1 MRRADEEL
9 SAIDVAISVLEAQRP
24 VLGDAVVETALE
36 PLREKRREVQSRLDG
51 EQRKL
56 VTVLFSDL
64 VDFTVLSQ
72 RLDAEDV
79 RTVVNLYFGRWQD
92 EIAANGGVIEKFIGD
107 AVMAVFGL
115 HQAREDDPHRAIR
128 AALALRASLD
138 ELNATLEATYGVRLQ
153 MRVGIDTGEVVVGLL
168 DERPGQEVAVVG
180 ETVNRTARLQAAAPP
195 GGILISA
202 DTLRH
207 VRGSFALQPL
217 PGLELKGIEAPV
229 DGYLVLSER
238 PRGFRLDAARGVEGV
253 ETRTIGRQLELRQL
267 QEHFA
272 EVVEERQW
280 RVVTI
285 VGDAGVGKSRLLG
298 ELDGWLAEIPDEL
311 WWFRGRASPA
321 GENRPNAL
329 LRDVIVSRLEI
340 QESDGPDE
348 VVEKWHRGFDR
359 VFGSGEE
366 SRRKSA
372 VIAKWL
378 GFDLGEDDVVGVSGS
393 PDSQRLRERAVEY
406 TAECFCRLGLES
418 PVVVLLE
425 DLHWADDGSLDW
437 MDDAAPLLRN
447 SPVLVVAT
455 ARPSLLERRPHWG
468 EGLSHHA
475 RLRLPSLS
483 RRQSRQMVGE
493 LLRKADH
500 VPEALCDLVVEA
512 ADGNPFYIEELI
524 RWLLDAGVIV
534 KDGERWTIAEEAIEQ
549 APVPSTLRGVLQAR
563 LDALPPAEH
572 RTLQRAAVIGRV
584 FWDDAVE
591 RLQSLTRPDAVS
603 APVNESLELLRGR
616 EVVFKREQSVF
627 EGAGEYLFKHALLR
641 DVAYDSVLR
650 AHRQTYHGLA
660 ARWLEQM
667 TERSRRADQYA
678 GLIADHHERAGDASA
693 AAHWYLRA
701 GRQAAAVHG
710 LQEATRLLDRGVTLA
725 ADDERALRFDLLLA
739 RENVL
744 NQLGDRDAQLADLAA
759 AEEALADLDDPARCI
774 EVLLARIRFA
784 FNASAYREQAELAGR
799 AVELARESGLADKEA
814 QGLLWWGFGLAWEGE
829 HDAADE
835 VLDQALAQARATG
848 QTKLA
853 GEALRYR
860 AIVANNRS
868 DFPAALARLDEA
880 RAIHRGNQDAEGEGL
895 VIAQAASVLYNQ
907 GRYQEAR
914 EQLEAAL
921 PIFAASGFK
930 YRQAIVLGNLG
941 TILMAHGELG
951 EARRLLVEGLAL
963 CEEVRDREGTATGL
977 GTIGDL
983 YRRVGDFDRAKDN
996 LLRSLAEAPE
1006 IDASYLV
1013 SDSLFGLALVAAAQG
1028 DLDEALKWS
1037 DEATD
1042 EGARSESQL
1051 ALARA
1056 RFGQGVVR
1064 SARGELDAAAAALA
1078 DARRRADDL
1087 ELANLALE
1095 ATASLAR
1102 VRLAEGRVSEALALV
1117 EPLLDHLDVAGL
1129 EGATE
1134 PGQVFVDVW
1143 RVLDAAGDE
1152 RREAVLAAAGTFLDE
1167 LAGRIDEDDLR
1178 EGFLERV
1185 PAHAELA
1192 AALGRTP
1199 GHPPHP
1205 RPPA

>member
-1 MRRADEEL
+1 MRRDEDEL
-9 SAIDVAISVLEAQRP
+9 SAIDVAIAALEAQRA
-24 VLGDAVVETALE
+24 VLGDAVVDTAVE
-36 PLREKRREVQSRLDG
+36 PLRGKRREIEARIEG

-79 RTVVNLYFGRWQD
+79 RTVVNQYFGRWQE
-92 EIAANGGVIEKFIGD
+92 EIAANGGIIEKFIGD

-128 AALALRASLD
+128 AALGLRASLD
-138 ELNATLEATYGVRLQ
+138 DLNATLEATYGIRLQ

-217 PGLELKGIEAPV
+217 AGLQLKGIAGPV
-229 DGYLVLSER
+229 DGYLVLNER

-253 ETRTIGRQLELRQL
+253 ETRTIGRALELRQL

-285 VGDAGVGKSRLLG
+285 LGDAGVGKSRLLG
-298 ELDGWLAEIPDEL
+298 ELDRWLAEIPDAL
-311 WWFRGRASPA
+311 WWFRGRSSPS

-348 VVEKWHRGFDR
+348 VAEKWHRGFDR

-366 SRRKSA
+366 SRRKGA
-372 VIAKWL
+372 LIAKWL
-378 GFDLGEDDVVGVSGS
+378 GFDLGGDDIPGASGA
-393 PDSQRLRERAVEY
+393 PEPQWLRERAVEY

-425 DLHWADDGSLDW
+425 DLHWADDASLDW

-455 ARPSLLERRPHWG
+455 ARPTLLERRPHWG
-468 EGLSHHA
+468 EGRSHHA
-475 RLRLPSLS
+475 RLRLHSLS
-483 RRQSRQMVGE
+483 RRQSRQMVEE
-493 LLRKADH
+493 LLQKAEH
-500 VPEALCDLVVEA
+500 VPEALSDLVVDA

-524 RWLLDAGVIV
+524 RWLLDAKVIV
-534 KDGERWTIAEEAIEQ
+534 KDGERWTISEEAIEQ

-563 LDALPPAEH
+563 LDALSPVEH
-572 RTLQRAAVIGRV
+572 RTLQRAAIIGRV
-584 FWDDAVE
+584 FWDEAVE
-591 RLQSLTRPDAVS
+591 RLQSIAHTAAS
-603 APVNESLELLRGR
+603 PVHESLELLRGR

-650 AHRQTYHGLA
+650 THRQAYHGLA

-678 GLIADHHERAGDASA
+678 GLIADHHERAGAAPA

-710 LQEATRLLDRGVTLA
+710 LQEGTRLLERGIALA
-725 ADDERALRFDLLLA
+725 PDDDRALRFDLLLA

-759 AEEALADLDDPARCI
+759 AEEILVGLDDPARCI
-774 EVLLARIRFA
+774 AVLLARTRFA
-784 FNASAYREQAELAGR
+784 FNASEYRQQAELAGR
-799 AVELARESGLADKEA
+799 AVELARESGLADEEA
-814 QGLLWWGFGLAWEGE
+814 NALLWWGRGLAWEGE
-829 HDAADE
+829 HDAADD
-835 VLDQALAQARATG
+835 VLDQALARARTTG
-848 QTKLA
+848 QAKVA

-868 DFPAALARLDEA
+868 DFPAALALLEES
-880 RAIHRGNQDAEGEGL
+880 RAVHRGNQDAEGEGL
-895 VIAQAASVLYNQ
+895 VLAQAASVLYNQ

-921 PIFAASGFK
+921 PIFAASGYK
-930 YRQAIVLGNLG
+930 YRQAIVAGNLG
-941 TILMAHGELG
+941 TILLAHGELG

-983 YRRVGDFDRAKDN
+983 YRRVGDYERAKDH
-996 LLRSLAEAPE
+996 LLRSLTEAPE

-1013 SDSLFGLALVAAAQG
+1013 SDSLLGLALVAAEEG

-1037 DEATD
+1037 DGAAD
-1042 EGARSESQL
+1042 EGSRSESQL

-1064 SARGELDAAAAALA
+1064 STRGELDEAAAALVE
-1078 DARRRADDL
+1078 ARQRAEDL
-1087 ELANLALE
+1087 DLTNLVLE
-1095 ATASLAR
+1095 ATAALAR
-1102 VRLAEGRVSEALALV
+1102 VRLAQGRVSEAVELV
-1117 EPLLDHLDVAGL
+1117 APLLDRLDVPGL
-1129 EGATE
+1129 EGAID
-1134 PGQVFVDVW
+1134 PGRVFLDVW
-1143 RVLDAAGDE
+1143 RVLDAAGDQ
-1152 RREAVLAAAGTFLDE
+1152 RRGGVLVAAGAFLDE
-1167 LAGRIDEDDLR
+1167 MAGRIDEDDLR
-1178 EGFLERV
+1178 QGFLERV
-1185 PAHAELA
+1185 AAHAELA
-1192 AALGRTP
+1192 AILGRPP
-1199 GHPPHP
+1199 GGPS
-1205 RPPA
+1205 A